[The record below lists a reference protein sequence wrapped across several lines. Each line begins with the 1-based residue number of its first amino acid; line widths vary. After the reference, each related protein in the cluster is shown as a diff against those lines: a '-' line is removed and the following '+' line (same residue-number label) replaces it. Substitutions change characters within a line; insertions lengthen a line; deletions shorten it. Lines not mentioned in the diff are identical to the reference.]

1 MDKDSVLRQPYP
13 SDLTD
18 AQWDLVA
25 PLFAQAPTGRPREI
39 DSREVVNAIF
49 YVNRT
54 GVQWR
59 YLPHDLPRWDLVYAY
74 YRKWGRD
81 GTWDRLQRCLREGV
95 RLQAGRDATPSMA
108 CVDSQSVKGTE
119 CGGAHG
125 IDGHK
130 KVNGVKRHIL
140 VDTMGLLLAV
150 FVTAAS
156 VTDAQAAREV
166 FRRAGAAGL
175 PRLVKVLGDHVY
187 GYEGLPAWTADN
199 TSFCLEITVKDPT
212 PPEPGQRRFQVIK
225 WRWVVERTF
234 AWFGR
239 YRRNSKD
246 YEKLPQTSESML
258 KISGIQL
265 MLNRLKPKEDRFRLH
280 YRHENQQKPSI

>member
-1 MDKDSVLRQPYP
+1 MN
-13 SDLTD
+13 
-18 AQWDLVA
+18 
-25 PLFAQAPTGRPREI
+25 LFPEAETGRPREVDI
-39 DSREVVNAIF
+39 RTVVDAIF

-59 YLPHDLPRWDLVYAY
+59 YLPHDYPRWDVVYSY
-74 YRKWGRD
+74 FRKWGHD
-81 GTWDRLQRCLREGV
+81 GTWDQMQRLLREGV
-95 RLQAGRDATPSMA
+95 RQAAGREATPSMA

-119 CGGAHG
+119 CGGEHG

-130 KVNGVKRHIL
+130 KINGVKRHIL
-140 VDTMGLLLAV
+140 VDTMGLLIAV

-156 VTDAQAAREV
+156 VSDAQAARVV
-166 FRRAGAAGL
+166 FRHATVEGL

-187 GYEGLPAWTADN
+187 GYEGLPAWTAAN
-199 TSFCLEITVKDPT
+199 TSFVLEITVKDAT
-212 PPEPGQRRFQVIK
+212 PAKTKKRKFNVIK

-234 AWFGR
+234 AWLGR
-239 YRRNSKD
+239 YRRNSRD

-265 MLNRLKPKEDRFRLH
+265 MLRRLAPKEDAFVFH
-280 YRHENQQKPSI
+280 YPKPRKTRQ

>member
-1 MDKDSVLRQPYP
+1 MRQAYP

-18 AQWDLVA
+18 AQWNLLKD
-25 PLFAQAPTGRPREI
+25 LFAPAETGRPREVSI
-39 DSREVVNAIF
+39 RDVLDAIF
-49 YVNRT
+49 YLNRT

-59 YLPHDLPRWDLVYAY
+59 YLPHDFPRWDVVYSY
-74 YRKWGRD
+74 FRKWGRD
-81 GTWDRLQRCLREGV
+81 GTWDRVLQVLREGV
-95 RLQAGRDATPSMA
+95 RVKARRQPTPSMG

-119 CGGAHG
+119 CGGDHG

-150 FVTAAS
+150 VVTAAS
-156 VTDAQAAREV
+156 VTDAKAARVV
-166 FRRAGAAGL
+166 FARAQAEGL

-187 GYEGLPAWTADN
+187 GNEGLPAWTKAN
-199 TSFCLEITVKDPT
+199 TNFRLELTGKKAG
-212 PPEPGQRRFQVIK
+212 ESGFKVIK

-234 AWFGR
+234 AWLGR
-239 YRRNSKD
+239 YRRNSRD

-258 KISGIQL
+258 KISSIQL
-265 MLNRLKPKEDRFRLH
+265 MRQRLRPKKPRFVFH
-280 YRHENQQKPSI
+280 YPKPLENAAK

>member
-1 MDKDSVLRQPYP
+1 MRQPYP
-13 SDLTD
+13 SDLSDHQWELITD
-18 AQWDLVA
+18 
-25 PLFAQAPTGRPREI
+25 LFPEAETGRPREVDI
-39 DSREVVNAIF
+39 RAVVDAIF

-59 YLPHDLPRWDLVYAY
+59 YLPHDFPRWDVVYFY
-74 YRKWGRD
+74 FRKWGAD
-81 GTWDRLQRCLREGV
+81 GTWDQMQRFLREGV
-95 RLQAGRDATPSMA
+95 RQAAAREATPSMG

-119 CGGAHG
+119 CGGEHG

-130 KVNGVKRHIL
+130 KINGVKRHIL

-166 FRRAGAAGL
+166 FRRARGENL

-187 GYEGLPAWTADN
+187 GYEKLPEWTVLN
-199 TSFCLEITVKDPT
+199 TEFILEVTGKNSIQ
-212 PPEPGQRRFQVIK
+212 QREGKKEFKVVK

-234 AWFGR
+234 AWLGR
-239 YRRNSKD
+239 YRRHSRD

-265 MLNRLKPKEDRFRLH
+265 MLRRLAPKNGGFVFH
-280 YRHENQQKPSI
+280 YPKPSKTQQ

>member
-1 MDKDSVLRQPYP
+1 MRQPYP
-13 SDLTD
+13 SDLSDHQWELVTD
-18 AQWDLVA
+18 
-25 PLFAQAPTGRPREI
+25 LFAEAETGRPREVDI
-39 DSREVVNAIF
+39 RAVVDAIF

-59 YLPHDLPRWDLVYAY
+59 YLPHDFPRWDVVYCY
-74 YRKWGRD
+74 FRKWGVD
-81 GTWDRLQRCLREGV
+81 GTWDQMQRLLREGV
-95 RLQAGRDATPSMA
+95 RQAAGREATPSMG

-119 CGGAHG
+119 CGGEHG

-130 KVNGVKRHIL
+130 KINGVKRHIL

-150 FVTAAS
+150 FVTAAA

-166 FRRAGAAGL
+166 FRRARGENL

-187 GYEGLPAWTADN
+187 GYEKLPEWTVLN
-199 TSFCLEITVKDPT
+199 TEFILEITGKKST
-212 PPEPGQRRFQVIK
+212 QQRERKKEFKVVK

-234 AWFGR
+234 AWLGR
-239 YRRNSKD
+239 YRRNSRD

-265 MLNRLKPKEDRFRLH
+265 MLRRLAPKNGGFVFHYPKP
-280 YRHENQQKPSI
+280 

>member
-1 MDKDSVLRQPYP
+1 MRQAYL

-18 AQWDLVA
+18 AQWELLEPQFPKA
-25 PLFAQAPTGRPREI
+25 ETGRPRE
-39 DSREVVNAIF
+39 VNVRDVLDAIF

-59 YLPHDLPRWDLVYAY
+59 YLPHDFPRWDLVYSY
-74 YRKWGRD
+74 FRKWDND
-81 GTWDRLQRCLREGV
+81 GTWDQVQRWLREGV
-95 RLQAGRDATPSMA
+95 RTEAGREATPSLG

-119 CGGAHG
+119 CGGEHG

-130 KVNGVKRHIL
+130 KINGVKRHIL

-150 FVTAAS
+150 MVTAAS
-156 VTDAQAAREV
+156 VTDARAAQEV
-166 FRRAGAAGL
+166 FRRAKAEGL
-175 PRLVKVLGDHVY
+175 PRLAKVLGDHVY
-187 GYEGLPAWTADN
+187 GNEGLPEWARAN
-199 TSFCLEITVKDPT
+199 TNFRLEISSQPEKDNK
-212 PPEPGQRRFQVIK
+212 EGKRKFKVIK

-234 AWFGR
+234 AWLGR
-239 YRRNSKD
+239 YRRNSRD

-265 MLNRLKPKEDRFRLH
+265 MMRRLAPKKTGFVFH
-280 YRHENQQKPSI
+280 YPKTPANTAK

>member
-1 MDKDSVLRQPYP
+1 MREAYP

-18 AQWDLVA
+18 AQWQLVES
-25 PLFAQAPTGRPREI
+25 LFPEAETGRPRE
-39 DSREVVNAIF
+39 VNIRDVLDAIL

-59 YLPHDLPRWDLVYAY
+59 YLPHDFPRWDVVYSY
-74 YRKWGRD
+74 FRKWGQE
-81 GTWDRLQRCLREGV
+81 GTWDQMQRLLREGV
-95 RLQAGRDATPSMA
+95 RQAAGRAATPSMG

-119 CGGAHG
+119 CGGQHG

-130 KVNGVKRHIL
+130 KINGVKRHIL

-150 FVTAAS
+150 CVTAAS

-166 FRRAGAAGL
+166 FGRATAEGL

-187 GYEGLPAWTADN
+187 GYEGLPEWTVNN
-199 TSFCLEITVKDPT
+199 TSFRLEMTVKDTT
-212 PPEPGQRRFQVIK
+212 PQEAGKKKFKVIK

-234 AWFGR
+234 AWLGR
-239 YRRNSKD
+239 YRRNSRD
-246 YEKLPQTSESML
+246 SLA
-258 KISGIQL
+258 I
-265 MLNRLKPKEDRFRLH
+265 R
-280 YRHENQQKPSI
+280 NQVQSIVII

>member
-1 MDKDSVLRQPYP
+1 MRQAYP

-18 AQWDLVA
+18 AQWELLES
-25 PLFAQAPTGRPREI
+25 LFPQAETGRPREVNLRDVI
-39 DSREVVNAIF
+39 DAIF

-59 YLPHDLPRWDLVYAY
+59 YLPHDYPRWDVVYSY
-74 YRKWGRD
+74 FRKWGRD
-81 GTWDRLQRCLREGV
+81 GTWGQLLQVLREGV
-95 RLQAGRDATPSMA
+95 RTKVGREPTPSMG

-119 CGGAHG
+119 CGGEHG

-130 KVNGVKRHIL
+130 KIKGVKRHIL

-150 FVTAAS
+150 MVTAAS
-156 VTDAQAAREV
+156 VTDAKAARVV
-166 FRRAGAAGL
+166 FERSKATGL

-187 GYEGLPAWTADN
+187 GYEGLPEWTKAN
-199 TSFCLEITVKDPT
+199 TKFRLEITGKKAGET
-212 PPEPGQRRFQVIK
+212 GFKIIK

-234 AWFGR
+234 AWLGR
-239 YRRNSKD
+239 YRRNSRD

-258 KISGIQL
+258 KISSTQL
-265 MLNRLKPKEDRFRLH
+265 MLQRLRPKKTGFIFH
-280 YRHENQQKPSI
+280 YPKNQENTAK